1 MVKTSKTPPPFLDLG
16 RYALHDAIASGGMA
30 TVHLGRMATSAGVT
44 RTVAIKRMHPH
55 LLAEG
60 DFASMFLDEARLAMR
75 IQHPNVVGTFD
86 VIQTETELL
95 LVMDFVL
102 GESLDKLFRRARS
115 ERRTP
120 PVRVVCSVLA
130 GVLAGLHAAHE
141 ARDEG
146 GAPLEIVHRD
156 VSPQNVLVGVDGVP
170 RVVDFGVAKA
180 AGRLHT
186 TQQGQIKGKLA
197 YMAPEQLT
205 MARLDR
211 RVDVFAAAA
220 VLWEGLA
227 GQRLF
232 GAENPGATVANVL
245 DKPIAAPSTQNADV
259 PAAVD
264 AIVLAG
270 LSRHPDLRIATAR
283 EMAVA
288 LERAC
293 PPATPREIGE
303 WVEREAGD
311 ALRTRAALVA
321 EVESRSSSQASTV
334 HERVVPGGPRA
345 RAPEAAAPRS
355 PARPAAE
362 GDTSTESVVA
372 EAAGAPAPGRW
383 SRARIAVVVAA
394 ALLPITTLLARVSTG
409 ARGEVPPIVEQAAPP
424 SASDDRSLSAAS
436 PSDEATSAT
445 AAPVQG
451 GASAI
456 ATAASAGAS
465 AGAAPA
471 LAHAISPGAAAP
483 GATAA
488 RTSAAHPSPPH
499 PPLPRKPDC
508 RNPFTLGAGGI
519 RVPRPE
525 CF

>member
-1 MVKTSKTPPPFLDLG
+1 LAAAQRRVEARLSGPPARFAAHYQEKVVKTNQTPPAVLDFG

-30 TVHLGRMATSAGVT
+30 TVHLGRMGTTAGVT

-55 LLAEG
+55 LLAEP

-86 VIQTETELL
+86 VIATDAELL

-102 GESLDKLFRRARS
+102 GESLDRLLRRARAT
-115 ERRTP
+115 RQPP
-120 PVRVVCSVLA
+120 PVRVICSVLA

-146 GAPLEIVHRD
+146 GAPLDIVHRD

-186 TQQGQIKGKLA
+186 TEQGQIKGKLA

-232 GAENPGATVANVL
+232 GADNPGATVANVL
-245 DKPIAAPSTQNADV
+245 DKEIASPSAHNAEV
-259 PAAVD
+259 PSAVD
-264 AIVLAG
+264 AIVLRG
-270 LSRHPDLRIATAR
+270 LSRHPDLRFATAR
-283 EMAVA
+283 EMADA
-288 LERAC
+288 LEQAS

-303 WVEREAGD
+303 WVQREAGESVT
-311 ALRTRAALVA
+311 ARAALVA
-321 EVESRSSSQASTV
+321 EVESRSSSSAGS
-334 HERVVPGGPRA
+334 ERIA
-345 RAPEAAAPRS
+345 RGVAAAPSDTVTESGVAQALGPSLARRGS
-355 PARPAAE
+355 RRWVAAGGALASLLVTTLVLSRISAGARDAPVPRPAPSDSARAAMPA
-362 GDTSTESVVA
+362 STATPPSVVA
-372 EAAGAPAPGRW
+372 TSPSAPA
-383 SRARIAVVVAA
+383 
-394 ALLPITTLLARVSTG
+394 
-409 ARGEVPPIVEQAAPP
+409 
-424 SASDDRSLSAAS
+424 ASSAANT
-436 PSDEATSAT
+436 D
-445 AAPVQG
+445 
-451 GASAI
+451 
-456 ATAASAGAS
+456 
-465 AGAAPA
+465 
-471 LAHAISPGAAAP
+471 
-483 GATAA
+483 
-488 RTSAAHPSPPH
+488 RTSTAPRPQAPH
-499 PPLPRKPDC
+499 PFLPRKPDC
-508 RNPFTLGAGGI
+508 RNPFTLTAGGI

>member
-1 MVKTSKTPPPFLDLG
+1 LAAAERRVEARLSGSPARFAAHYQEKVVKTNQTPPAVLDFG

-30 TVHLGRMATSAGVT
+30 TVHLGRMGTTAGVT

-55 LLAEG
+55 LLAEP

-86 VIQTETELL
+86 VIATETELL

-102 GESLDKLFRRARS
+102 GESLDRLLRRARAT
-115 ERRTP
+115 RQPP
-120 PVRVVCSVLA
+120 PVRVICSVLA

-146 GAPLEIVHRD
+146 GAPLDIVHRD

-186 TQQGQIKGKLA
+186 TEEGQIKGKLA

-232 GAENPGATVANVL
+232 GADNPGATVANVL
-245 DKPIAAPSTQNADV
+245 DKEIAPPSAHNAEV
-259 PAAVD
+259 PSAVD
-264 AIVLAG
+264 AIVLRG
-270 LSRHPDLRIATAR
+270 LARHPDLRFATAR
-283 EMAVA
+283 EMAAA
-288 LERAC
+288 LEQAS

-303 WVEREAGD
+303 WVQREAGESVT
-311 ALRTRAALVA
+311 ARAALVA
-321 EVESRSSSQASTV
+321 EVESRSSASAV
-334 HERVVPGGPRA
+334 HERIA
-345 RAPEAAAPRS
+345 RRVAAAPSDTVTESGVAQAVGPSLARRGS
-355 PARPAAE
+355 RRWVAAGGALASLLVTTLVLSRISAGARDAPVPRPAPSDSASAVLPA
-362 GDTSTESVVA
+362 ST
-372 EAAGAPAPGRW
+372 
-383 SRARIAVVVAA
+383 
-394 ALLPITTLLARVSTG
+394 
-409 ARGEVPPIVEQAAPP
+409 AAPP
-424 SASDDRSLSAAS
+424 SEVATSPRAPAPSSAANTDRTPTAPRPQAPR
-436 PSDEATSAT
+436 PS
-445 AAPVQG
+445 
-451 GASAI
+451 
-456 ATAASAGAS
+456 
-465 AGAAPA
+465 
-471 LAHAISPGAAAP
+471 
-483 GATAA
+483 
-488 RTSAAHPSPPH
+488 
-499 PPLPRKPDC
+499 LPRKPDC
-508 RNPFTLGAGGI
+508 RNPFTLTAGGI

>member
-1 MVKTSKTPPPFLDLG
+1 LLHTTKEKVVKTNQTPPAVLDFG

-30 TVHLGRMATSAGVT
+30 TVHLGRMGTTAGVT

-55 LLAEG
+55 LLAEP

-86 VIQTETELL
+86 VIATETELW

-102 GESLDKLFRRARS
+102 GESLDRLLRKARATRQP
-115 ERRTP
+115 P
-120 PVRVVCSVLA
+120 PVRVICSVLA

-146 GAPLEIVHRD
+146 GAPLDIVHRD
-156 VSPQNVLVGVDGVP
+156 VSPQNVLVGADGVP

-180 AGRLHT
+180 SGRLHT
-186 TQQGQIKGKLA
+186 TEDGQIKGKLA

-205 MARLDR
+205 MAKLDR

-232 GAENPGATVANVL
+232 GADNPGATVANVL
-245 DKPIAAPSTQNADV
+245 DKEIAPPSAHNAEV

-264 AIVLAG
+264 AIVLRG
-270 LSRHPDLRIATAR
+270 LSRHPDLRFATAR

-288 LERAC
+288 LEQAS

-303 WVEREAGD
+303 WVQREAGESV
-311 ALRTRAALVA
+311 AARAALVA
-321 EVESRSSSQASTV
+321 EVESRSSWLSGAV
-334 HERVVPGGPRA
+334 HERIARSVVPAPSDTLTESAVGAVGP
-345 RAPEAAAPRS
+345 S
-355 PARPAAE
+355 PARRGSRRWVVTGAALASLLVTTLVLSRISAGARDAPSPPPAPRDSA
-362 GDTSTESVVA
+362 S
-372 EAAGAPAPGRW
+372 AAMPVSMTTASSEVTTPSSAPAP
-383 SRARIAVVVAA
+383 SFAA
-394 ALLPITTLLARVSTG
+394 N
-409 ARGEVPPIVEQAAPP
+409 
-424 SASDDRSLSAAS
+424 
-436 PSDEATSAT
+436 
-445 AAPVQG
+445 
-451 GASAI
+451 
-456 ATAASAGAS
+456 AG
-465 AGAAPA
+465 
-471 LAHAISPGAAAP
+471 
-483 GATAA
+483 
-488 RTSAAHPSPPH
+488 RTSSAPRPPAPHPS
-499 PPLPRKPDC
+499 LPRKPDC
-508 RNPFTLGAGGI
+508 RNPFTLTAGGI